1 MSKPKS
7 FVLHDESVNTY
18 GFRMLTAGADLTE
31 FQKNP
36 VMLLNHNDYSLPIG
50 RWENIRKQGSQI
62 LADPVFNLKDE
73 RGKQVAQQVADNF
86 LRAVSI
92 GAWAPLEVSDDPAL
106 KLAGQTKPTVTK
118 WKVREASICTIGA
131 NHNALAFYDE
141 GGSRI
146 DLDNSSLIQLFDKSN
161 LSNMNKTRELLNLSD
176 TATETEVEAAVQKM
190 LSENNRLQVEN
201 VALKDR
207 VDEINTAEEQRRKE
221 RAVVLVDAA
230 VKDGRLNAEGKEA
243 FLKLFDTDY
252 ETAEKTLASIPTR
265 RKVKEATATTNVQLS
280 DFEKL
285 SWDELDKQGKLTQLK
300 DELPEVYKEKFQK
313 RFGTE
318 PKMD

>member
-1 MSKPKS
+1 MNKPKS

-36 VMLLNHNDYSLPIG
+36 VMLLNHDDFQLPIG
-50 RWENIRKQGSQI
+50 RWENIRKEEGKI
-62 LADPVFNLKDE
+62 LADPIFNEKDE
-73 RGKQVAQQVADNF
+73 RGKQVAQQVEENF

-92 GAWAPLEVSDDPAL
+92 GAWPPLEVSDDSAL
-106 KLAGQTKPTVTK
+106 KLTGQTKPTVTK

-131 NHNALAFYDE
+131 NHNALVFYDE
-141 GGSRI
+141 KGSRI
-146 DLDNSSLIQLFDKSN
+146 NLNNSSLLPLFDQSN
-161 LSNMNKTRELLNLSD
+161 LRNMSKTKVLLNLSD
-176 TATETEVEAAVQKM
+176 TATEAEVVAAVQKM

-207 VDEINTAEEQRRKE
+207 IDEMNIAEKQRRKDK
-221 RAVVLVDAA
+221 AVVLVDAA
-230 VKDGRLNAEGKEA
+230 VKDGRLNVEGQEA

-252 ETAEKTLASIPTR
+252 ETAEKTLAAIPAR
-265 RKVKEATATTNVQLS
+265 RRVKNDISLTDVKLS

-285 SWDELDKQGKLTQLK
+285 SWDELDKQGKLPQLK
-300 DELPEVYKEKFQK
+300 DELPEVYKEKFRE
-313 RFGTE
+313 RFGAE
-318 PKMD
+318 PQIN